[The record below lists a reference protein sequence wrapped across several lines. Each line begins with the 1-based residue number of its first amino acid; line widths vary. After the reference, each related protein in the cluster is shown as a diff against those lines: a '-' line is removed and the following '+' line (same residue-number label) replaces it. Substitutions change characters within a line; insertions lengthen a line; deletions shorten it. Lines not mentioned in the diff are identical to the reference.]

1 MLCKKSLLAWPTAV
15 LRHTHVSH
23 SLIANRRTYERTCQ
37 YKLSSRYFVGLVGVA
52 VTSSL
57 TPWRGSVAYCWA
69 CRLNWITR
77 TSPRT
82 SCTYGRMLPTIGSR
96 QSDVFYVTSALGSAV
111 TAYGL
116 GRSECGSRR
125 MYVHVHVS
133 IAPWQI
139 MQGCVLFACSGWCWR
154 YEKGNDLRWRRRAT
168 TRYAP
173 ATWRHHAQ

>member
-1 MLCKKSLLAWPTAV
+1 MPVQTLISLFCGSCGCGCYIITHALTWFCSLLLGLSTQ
-15 LRHTHVSH
+15 LDHT
-23 SLIANRRTYERTCQ
+23 Y
-37 YKLSSRYFVGLVGVA
+37 
-52 VTSSL
+52 VTSYFMH
-57 TPWRGSVAYCWA
+57 WRS
-69 CRLNWITR
+69 
-77 TSPRT
+77 
-82 SCTYGRMLPTIGSR
+82 MLPTIGSR

-154 YEKGNDLRWRRRAT
+154 YEEGNDLRWRRRAT
-168 TRYAP
+168 TRYTP